1 MANDTIN
8 HVLEVEK
15 TVAKIRDD
23 AQIKIRKINMDKLDK
38 IEALENN
45 LKQEIRAFKELKKH
59 EFEAGLINKQHENKE
74 SISQVAADYERVY
87 TQKKD
92 RMTDY
97 IVKEVLKRYG
107 S

>member
-38 IEALENN
+38 IEAIENN

>member
-1 MANDTIN
+1 MANETIN

-23 AQIKIRKINMDKLDK
+23 AQIKIRQINMGKQDK
-38 IEALENN
+38 IDEIQDAFN
-45 LKQEIRAFKELKKH
+45 QELRAFKESKKH
-59 EFEAGLINKQHENKE
+59 EFEAGLTNKKNKNKE
-74 SISQVAADYERVY
+74 SITQVAEDYEHAY
-87 TQKKD
+87 NQKKD
-92 RMTDY
+92 QMTDY

>member
-1 MANDTIN
+1 MANETIN

-23 AQIKIRKINMDKLDK
+23 AQLKIRKINMDKLDK
-38 IEALENN
+38 IEAIENN
-45 LKQEIRAFKELKKH
+45 FNQELRAFKESKKH
-59 EFEAGLINKQHENKE
+59 EFEAGLANKKDENKE
-74 SISQVAADYERVY
+74 SIRQVAEEYEHVY
-87 TQKKD
+87 TQNKD